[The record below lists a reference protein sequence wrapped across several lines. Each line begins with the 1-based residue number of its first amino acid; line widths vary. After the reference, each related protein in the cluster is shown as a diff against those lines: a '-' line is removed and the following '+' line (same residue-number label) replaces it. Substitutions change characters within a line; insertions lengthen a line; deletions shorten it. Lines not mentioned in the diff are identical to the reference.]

1 MYGVAI
7 RGLILYTYIIIIVC
21 MLLLRSGNVELNPG
35 PVNCKRCQNCL
46 NETVPIMLKVCA
58 CGYVFHKKTHREPPK
73 CRSIP
78 LTTVTSNVV
87 TDNDD
92 VPVVQSQPEFVSSN
106 LVVETDIVN
115 DSESPIPESKKRW
128 VLLIS
133 GKSIKSILT
142 KKEGVNTGTT
152 HRLLKQNKEKHTR
165 AILCL

>member
-1 MYGVAI
+1 
-7 RGLILYTYIIIIVC
+7 

-35 PVNCKRCQNCL
+35 PVNCKRCPNCL
-46 NETVPIMLKVCA
+46 NETVPIKLKVCA

-115 DSESPIPESKKRW
+115 DSESPIPESKP
-128 VLLIS
+128 LIEKMGTS
-133 GKSIKSILT
+133 HKWESIKSILT
-142 KKEGVNTGTT
+142 KKEGVNTGAT
-152 HRLLKQNKEKHTR
+152 HRLLKQNKEKHTT